1 MTTQEQSFED
11 AVAEFLEK
19 SREELEKES
28 GENRPPWAP
37 SPFEQSGPPYEYS
50 QRFTPDLVTKYALTI
65 GDDNPLFT
73 DPDHA
78 GRYSYSARYL
88 GPHLHWAGSCRQE
101 LVRRVESAKQAFYAY
116 AQLFFSDCVLSFKR
130 TVFQGVILAT
140 MYSAL
145 PALPLD
151 I

>member
-1 MTTQEQSFED
+1 MTTQQQSFEA

-50 QRFTPDLVTKYALTI
+50 QRFTPDLVAKYALTI

-73 DPDHA
+73 DPDHGKSTIYGSQVA
-78 GRYSYSARYL
+78 P
-88 GPHLHWAGSCRQE
+88 GP
-101 LVRRVESAKQAFYAY
+101 
-116 AQLFFSDCVLSFKR
+116 
-130 TVFQGVILAT
+130 ILA
-140 MYSAL
+140 L
-145 PALPLD
+145 VK
-151 I
+151 